1 MEKSVYCP
9 YCHRYTL
16 LSERAI
22 WDSHNYGR
30 YWIGEC
36 NFCHKGVLLKGSYE
50 QYPEEIYPSPLPEP
64 VDERIPPSIRG
75 DFEEALK
82 CFGIGAFRATG
93 VMARRALQGCCLDK
107 GAKKGKLQEQIDWLF
122 GQGIITKNLK
132 DWAHEVR
139 LVGNDAAHPQK
150 PTEDK
155 PITKG
160 DAKVILDLLRQFANI
175 LYVTPAIAAESRKS
189 RQQKK

>member
-1 MEKSVYCP
+1 LTDKAEW
-9 YCHRYTL
+9 
-16 LSERAI
+16 LSRKF
-22 WDSHNYGR
+22 GK

-36 NFCHKGVLLKGSYE
+36 NNCHRGVLVKDYFRADLAD
-50 QYPEEIYPSPLPEP
+50 EIYPTPLPKP
-64 VDERIPPSIRG
+64 VDERIPSSIRR

-82 CFGIGAFRATG
+82 CFGISAFRATG

-122 GQGIITKNLK
+122 EQRIITKHLN

-150 PTEDK
+150 PREDK
-155 PITKG
+155 PITKD
-160 DAKVILDLLRQFANI
+160 DAEAIVNLLTQFTNV
-175 LYVTPAIAAESRKS
+175 LYVAPAIAAKSRKS
-189 RQQKK
+189 RQQKIVE